1 MNQPNL
7 AKTERILHLC
17 KQAPINKWSFWAYLQ
32 SRFFSCSFFFFFFF
46 RCIMH
51 VNWIAEHQLLKMRVC
66 QRNQAAVVRQRTAS
80 LWLLLYG
87 KSDCNSLI
95 TCVCFH
101 TRECHRTV
109 ILSFCLYNT
118 LTIIHAFLFWH
129 FTAESKKYRNHKLA
143 VWIEY
148 DEIKRLWFVK

>member
-32 SRFFSCSFFFFFFF
+32 SRFFSCSLFSSGAL
-46 RCIMH
+46 CMLIG
-51 VNWIAEHQLLKMRVC
+51 LLSINCLRWGCMRVTTC
-66 QRNQAAVVRQRTAS
+66 ITLRFTAASDSQRNQAVAVRQWTAS
-80 LWLLLYG
+80 LWLLLCG

-95 TCVCFH
+95 TCVWFH

-118 LTIIHAFLFWH
+118 ITIIYALLFWH
-129 FTAESKKYRNHKLA
+129 FTAELKKNK
-143 VWIEY
+143 
-148 DEIKRLWFVK
+148 